1 MPLFAQ
7 ETSMKQI
14 LAPPPL
20 LALRI
25 CLSCGGPLVAFVILV
40 SIACIT

>member
-7 ETSMKQI
+7 ETSMKQN
-14 LAPPPL
+14 LSPPL

-25 CLSCGGPLVAFVILV
+25 CLSCGGPLVAFAILI

>member
-1 MPLFAQ
+1 
-7 ETSMKQI
+7 MKQN
-14 LAPPPL
+14 LAPPL

-25 CLSCGGPLVAFVILV
+25 CLSCGGPLVAFAILI